1 MKALITMTGQEVHGV
16 MQAPLFT
23 AQNDFTPLASS
34 ALVDAALRILG
45 VNDDFNGCAP
55 DIGAVERP
63 RAVSSRSV
71 RDIQG

>member
-1 MKALITMTGQEVHGV
+1 
-16 MQAPLFT
+16 LFT

-34 ALVDAALRILG
+34 ALVDAALRIPG

-63 RAVSSRSV
+63 
-71 RDIQG
+71 